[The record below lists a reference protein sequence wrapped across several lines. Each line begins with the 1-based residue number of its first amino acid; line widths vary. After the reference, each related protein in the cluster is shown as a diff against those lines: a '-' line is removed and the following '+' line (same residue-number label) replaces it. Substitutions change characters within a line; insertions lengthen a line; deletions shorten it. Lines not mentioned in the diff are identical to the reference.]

1 MTVPRDQPPAPL
13 SSVRPWGDFVQLC
26 SGEPVTVKV
35 MTVQPGHRL
44 SLQRH
49 AARSEYWLVLDDGL
63 QAWVDDVAVPSGRGQ
78 TVWVPC
84 GATHRLGNIGS
95 EPGRVLEMAFGEFD
109 EDDIERLDDDY
120 AR

>member
-13 SSVRPWGDFVQLC
+13 SSVRPWGDFLQLC

-63 QAWVDDVAVPSGRGQ
+63 QAWVDDVAVPSSRGQ

>member
-1 MTVPRDQPPAPL
+1 
-13 SSVRPWGDFVQLC
+13 
-26 SGEPVTVKV
+26 
-35 MTVQPGHRL
+35 
-44 SLQRH
+44 
-49 AARSEYWLVLDDGL
+49 
-63 QAWVDDVAVPSGRGQ
+63 
-78 TVWVPC
+78 VWVPC

>member
-1 MTVPRDQPPAPL
+1 MTGPRENPPEPVT
-13 SSVRPWGDFVQLC
+13 STRPWGDFVQLC

-44 SLQRH
+44 SRQRH
-49 AARSEYWLVLDDGL
+49 AKRAEYWLVLDDGL
-63 QAWVDDVAVPSGRGQ
+63 QAWVDDVAVPSARGA

-84 GATHRLGNIGS
+84 GAIHRLGNIGS
-95 EPGRVLEMAFGEFD
+95 QPGRVLAMAFGEFD

>member
-1 MTVPRDQPPAPL
+1 MTVPRDKPPVPL
-13 SSVRPWGDFVQLC
+13 SSERPWGDFVQLC

-63 QAWVDDVAVPSGRGQ
+63 QAWVDDVAVPSARGQ